1 MAKVKL
7 VTQMQQTECGL
18 CVLLMIL
25 NYYGVNITLNDLNK
39 KMEIGRDGMSI
50 KSIKEI
56 FSSYNLISR
65 TVKIDFSNYKE
76 NKKLLPAIAMHK
88 NGHYVVI
95 GSINKR
101 GAVVF
106 DPAVGKR
113 LLPIKELKTNYF
125 SAVVFTV
132 PGEKFSKIEGTKS
145 ESILLKCVQQ
155 YKKEFL
161 KIIFIS
167 MLVYMGMFLIPLL
180 SKQLIDSI
188 MYKEVSLVMLQKWL
202 LVICIAFFTYYSL
215 NYVKSI
221 ANINVSMIIDEFLS
235 NKVVD
240 KLFRNNLKFFLLRPS
255 ADLQYRLA
263 LLRNIKIL
271 LNQMLVGTIIDAGSA
286 IIIFIY
292 VLYVQPLYSLV
303 LIAASTIIISMNLL
317 LRNKMVL
324 YKNEETISDSQLQIL
339 QHDIF
344 RSIFDIKALGL
355 EDRKKEAWT
364 KAFSK
369 YLNHHRKY
377 EILMAFYRT
386 MLTTLNLFVPIFTI
400 IIGGWI
406 IFKTKYVEGIGTIV
420 SLQAILGL
428 FLSSILS
435 ISQLFENIYL
445 IRSYMIRINDILE
458 QEEEKEGEI
467 RVDFSGNIKIE
478 NLNFSY
484 PGSEK
489 KILDNINLEIR
500 AGQKIAFT
508 GCSGS
513 GKSTLLNVLSGLY
526 TDYIGKITVEGID
539 FKSVDSK
546 NYRQQIGVVPQTP
559 VLFNGSLRDNLDQDE
574 CYTDEE
580 LYKVLK
586 IVSLDKFIQNLP
598 MKLNTIIVENGS
610 NFSGGQKQRL
620 AVARA
625 LLNTKHIMFLDEATS
640 SIDSVTEAQIVKY
653 LTEMKITQI
662 VIAHRLSTIRDAD
675 CIYVLNDGKIVEEGT
690 HDELL
695 KLKGEYYKLN
705 KIRDDEN

>member
-1 MAKVKL
+1 
-7 VTQMQQTECGL
+7 
-18 CVLLMIL
+18 
-25 NYYGVNITLNDLNK
+25 
-39 KMEIGRDGMSI
+39 
-50 KSIKEI
+50 
-56 FSSYNLISR
+56 
-65 TVKIDFSNYKE
+65 
-76 NKKLLPAIAMHK
+76 
-88 NGHYVVI
+88 
-95 GSINKR
+95 
-101 GAVVF
+101 
-106 DPAVGKR
+106 
-113 LLPIKELKTNYF
+113 
-125 SAVVFTV
+125 
-132 PGEKFSKIEGTKS
+132 
-145 ESILLKCVQQ
+145 
-155 YKKEFL
+155 
-161 KIIFIS
+161 
-167 MLVYMGMFLIPLL
+167 
-180 SKQLIDSI
+180 
-188 MYKEVSLVMLQKWL
+188 
-202 LVICIAFFTYYSL
+202 
-215 NYVKSI
+215 
-221 ANINVSMIIDEFLS
+221 
-235 NKVVD
+235 
-240 KLFRNNLKFFLLRPS
+240 
-255 ADLQYRLA
+255 
-263 LLRNIKIL
+263 
-271 LNQMLVGTIIDAGSA
+271 
-286 IIIFIY
+286 
-292 VLYVQPLYSLV
+292 
-303 LIAASTIIISMNLL
+303 
-317 LRNKMVL
+317 
-324 YKNEETISDSQLQIL
+324 
-339 QHDIF
+339 
-344 RSIFDIKALGL
+344 
-355 EDRKKEAWT
+355 
-364 KAFSK
+364 
-369 YLNHHRKY
+369 
-377 EILMAFYRT
+377 
-386 MLTTLNLFVPIFTI
+386 
-400 IIGGWI
+400 
-406 IFKTKYVEGIGTIV
+406 
-420 SLQAILGL
+420 
-428 FLSSILS
+428 
-435 ISQLFENIYL
+435 
-445 IRSYMIRINDILE
+445 MIRINDILE